1 MRSILSILL
10 AASVAFAGNQ
20 SNEVVQPSL
29 KQSDEGQATTEDVTT
44 TETTED
50 VTTTETTQAASE
62 SKKSESK
69 KSESKKRSKAKT
81 GLIIVGVV
89 TVVVVVGLAIM
100 VKGYASHYDSFG
112 S

>member
-20 SNEVVQPSL
+20 SNEVAQPSL
-29 KQSDEGQATTEDVTT
+29 KQSDEGQATTE
-44 TETTED
+44 TTED
-50 VTTTETTQAASE
+50 VTTTETTQEA
-62 SKKSESK
+62 SESK

-81 GLIIVGVV
+81 ALIVVGVV